1 MNRFSI
7 VIITYNRQRDLLSLL
22 KNLVENCSGSPLLE
36 EIVIVNNASPQS
48 YDEVEEYIEKVSVVS
63 INYYRSPENLGV
75 TGGRNLAVTKCKG
88 NFLVMLDD
96 DCEMAKGDFLSALSK
111 AFHGP
116 DAQRPVGIISFYVK
130 YFDNMSPQ
138 INAFPHKGY
147 HERKNLASFET
158 YYFAGGAHAIR
169 RELFLEVGGYPEDF
183 FYGMEEYD
191 LSFRVIKSGYSIQ
204 FLRSVVMLH
213 KESPEGRKPRRE
225 VLAMMWRNK
234 SVVAW
239 KYLPRV
245 YFLSTMVLW
254 SLYYLRFSRGDLP
267 GFAWQ
272 LARVLRIPLDVA
284 RNPLSRDDMK
294 YLRRCEARLWY

>member
-7 VIITYNRQRDLLSLL
+7 VIITFNRQRDLLSLL
-22 KNLVENCSGSPLLE
+22 KNLVENCSSSPLLE
-36 EIVIVNNASPQS
+36 EIVIVNNASPES
-48 YDEVEEYIEKVSVVS
+48 YDEVETYIDQVSDVS
-63 INYYRSPENLGV
+63 INYYRSPVNLGV
-75 TGGRNLAVTKCKG
+75 TGGRNLAVTKSNG
-88 NFLVMLDD
+88 DILVMLDD
-96 DCEMAKGDFLSALSK
+96 DSEMARGDFLGALSR

-116 DAQRPVGIISFYVK
+116 ETKRPVGIISFYVK
-130 YFDNMSPQ
+130 YYDTLAPQ

-147 HERKNLASFET
+147 HERKDLESFET

-213 KESPEGRKPRRE
+213 KESPEGRKPRRA

-234 SVVAW
+234 SMVAW
-239 KYLPRV
+239 KYLPTV
-245 YFLSTMVLW
+245 YFFSTMALW
-254 SLYYLRFSRGDLP
+254 SLHYLRYSRGDLP
-267 GFAWQ
+267 GFARQ
-272 LARVLRIPLDVA
+272 LVRVLRIPLDVS
-284 RNPLSRDDMK
+284 RNPLSGDDMK